1 MLSTQDVSTQEVE
14 GQQGVVADAPF
25 SSLSTRMHQMFP
37 ELSCAEID
45 RLRRFGEVGHWK
57 SGELLFE
64 TGHTGPGMFVL
75 LEGRVKVYQRD
86 GIGREHVISERGAGH
101 FLAEVGQLSGKPSL
115 VNGLAIGRVEA
126 LLISPERLRA
136 LIVAEAELGER
147 IMRAL
152 ILRRVSLIEK
162 GAGGPILIGNSSDAR
177 LVTLQGFLSR
187 NGHPHSVIDERD
199 EDALRLIEQ
208 FAAQREDLPL
218 VICPDGSVLRHPS
231 MPELATRLGMLPDL
245 DDTYVYDVAIVGAGP
260 AGLAAAVYAAS
271 EGLSVIVLDSRAPG
285 GQAGASSRIENYLG
299 FPTGISGQALAGRAF
314 VQAQKFGAHVAIPVN
329 VKALHCRQSPY
340 RLELKCGGHISAQAI
355 VIASGAVYRRPA
367 LDGLERFDGRGV
379 YYWASPVEAKLCKRQ
394 EVVLVGGGNSAGQAI
409 VYLATHAAKVHV
421 LIRRSGFE
429 ATMSRYL
436 IDRIRSLPNVFVHP
450 NSEVGRLEGDEDGL
464 VSVALK
470 RPLPGGVDHFDTRHL
485 FLFTGADPNTEWLR
499 TCGVQLDAKGFVLT
513 GISADG
519 SATACDL
526 GTTVEGVY
534 AIGDARAGSTK
545 RVAAAVGEGAA
556 VVAQIHQLLAQTSG
570 EEVALG
576 A

>member
-1 MLSTQDVSTQEVE
+1 MLSTQEAE
-14 GQQGVVADAPF
+14 GQQAVVADAPF
-25 SSLSTRMHQMFP
+25 SSLATRMHQMFP
-37 ELSCAEID
+37 ELTCAEID
-45 RLRRFGEVGHWK
+45 RLRRFGEVGHWEAGK
-57 SGELLFE
+57 LLFE
-64 TGHTGPGMFVL
+64 TGHTGPGMFVML
-75 LEGRVKVYQRD
+75 KGHVKIYQRD
-86 GIGREHVISERGAGH
+86 GIGREVVIAEHGAGH
-101 FLAEVGQLSGKPSL
+101 FLAEVGQLSGRHAL
-115 VNGLAIGRVEA
+115 VNGMATDAVDA
-126 LLISPERLRA
+126 LLIPPDKLRA

-162 GAGGPILIGNSSDAR
+162 GAGGPILIGNSRDAR
-177 LVTLQGFLSR
+177 LVMLQGFLSR

-208 FAAQREDLPL
+208 FAAQQEDMPL

-231 MPELATRLGMLPDL
+231 MPELASCLGLLPDL
-245 DDTYVYDVAIVGAGP
+245 DNSHVYDVAIVGAGP
-260 AGLAAAVYAAS
+260 AGLATAVYAAS

-314 VQAQKFGAHVAIPVN
+314 VQAQKFGAHVAIPVH
-329 VKALHCRQSPY
+329 VKALHCAESPH
-340 RLELKCGGHISAQAI
+340 RLELKCGGQITARAI

-367 LDGLERFDGRGV
+367 LEGLDRFDGRGV

-394 EVVLVGGGNSAGQAI
+394 EIVLVGGGNSAGQAI

-450 NSEVGRLEGDEDGL
+450 NSEVGQLETDEIGL
-464 VSVALK
+464 ASVVLK
-470 RPLPGGVDHFDTRHL
+470 KPLPDGTKSFDTRHL
-485 FLFTGADPNTEWLR
+485 FLFTGADPNTDWLR
-499 TCGVQLDAKGFVLT
+499 TCGVQLDDKGFVLT
-513 GISADG
+513 GASVDG
-519 SATACDL
+519 ASVCDL
-526 GTTVEGVY
+526 ATTVEGVY

-556 VVAQIHQLLAQTSG
+556 VVAQIHQLLAVSAG
-570 EEVALG
+570 EAVALG